1 MARLRQK
8 SWVFMSSRRIPSQLK
23 TGYRPSTTKQIKI
36 LSFKLKGSRLVK
48 LKIATL
54 IMKKVINYLCRRS
67 IYSKNYT
74 TNLQNNSSNR
84 IKKDLSIITR
94 SLHHKKGC
102 LHNHNTRCSSIIL
115 SKRKPIKKI
124 LLLKAPRTRNK
135 AFLVM
140 IKFTIIWV
148 KIVRM
153 VVTPID

>member
-1 MARLRQK
+1 MG
-8 SWVFMSSRRIPSQLK
+8 SRRIPSQLK
-23 TGYRPSTTKQIKI
+23 TGYKPSTTKQITI
-36 LSFKLKGSRLVK
+36 LNLKLKGSRLVK

-54 IMKKVINYLCRRS
+54 IKKKVINYLCQRS

-94 SLHHKKGC
+94 SLHHKKRC
-102 LHNHNTRCSSIIL
+102 LHNPNTRCSSIIL

-140 IKFTIIWV
+140 IKFTII
-148 KIVRM
+148 
-153 VVTPID
+153 